1 MMYLF
6 LYLMKALAVTG
17 RWQNKIEL
25 NNVLEMMVKM
35 NEMKTKLNMEYRLF
49 AVFSFCAFIVYALY
63 VSSFGTNAGNMMSF
77 FQITEGQQGF
87 VITIQ
92 SIGGIIT
99 AIWLSLFGER
109 YNKIRVIAACLS
121 LLAVGSILIGTMPAW
136 LPGSGGYFMLL
147 IFVILAGVGY
157 TGIDVMMNG
166 AITETYPQDKNTLLP
181 TAHAFFSSG
190 AMIAPFLVT
199 AIVNTS
205 RPSSFALPF
214 LIIGI
219 MTVVVFVAYS
229 AAGRRI
235 MPTTPYADMEGIRK
249 KVTGNPTEIFKSKKA
264 WLILLACVLYFS
276 FQVGL
281 SIWMP
286 TYFLKEKGFSYK
298 LSGIAAT
305 IFFMGALLM
314 RFLSPIIFKLM
325 SVNKFYILSGL
336 LSAICMAGAFI
347 AGSIPLIFILV
358 FAGGFFQGAMV
369 IALVIMSCNEFP
381 TRTASA
387 SAITVIAYNLAA
399 MVVPLLIGLIA
410 ETSGFV
416 IPMFILISCLLCSI
430 FVILLFMRIRDSSRD
445 II

>member
-1 MMYLF
+1 MM
-6 LYLMKALAVTG
+6 M
-17 RWQNKIEL
+17 
-25 NNVLEMMVKM
+25 M

-49 AVFSFCAFIVYALY
+49 AVFSFCAFIVYAFY
-63 VSSFGTNAGNMMSF
+63 VNSFGTNAGIMMSF
-77 FQITEGQQGF
+77 FRTTESQQGF

-121 LLAVGSILIGTMPAW
+121 LLAAGSILIGTMPAW
-136 LPGSGGYFMLL
+136 LSGSSGYFMLL

-166 AITETYPQDKNTLLP
+166 VITETYPHNKNTLLP

-190 AMIAPFLVT
+190 AMLAPFFVT
-199 AIVNTS
+199 AIVDTS
-205 RPSSFALPF
+205 RPSSFASPF
-214 LIIGI
+214 LVIGI
-219 MTVVVFVAYS
+219 MTVIVFVAYS

-235 MPTTPYADMEGIRK
+235 MPSTPYADMEGMRK
-249 KVTGNPTEIFKSKKA
+249 RVTGNPAEIFKSKKA

-276 FQVGL
+276 YQVGL

-286 TYFLKEKGFSYK
+286 TYFLQEKGFSYK
-298 LSGIAAT
+298 SSGIAAT

-325 SVNKFYILSGL
+325 TVNKFYIFSGL

-347 AGSIPLIFILV
+347 AGSIPLIIVLV

-369 IALVIMSCNEFP
+369 IALVIMSCNQFP

-399 MVVPLLIGLIA
+399 MVVPLLIGVMA

-430 FVILLFMRIRDSSRD
+430 LVILLFMYTPNTAKDVI
-445 II
+445 